1 MIEQKLKALAQSDV
15 YPFHMPGHK
24 RQLSGFFPY
33 ELDIT
38 EIEGFDN
45 LHHAKGLL
53 FEAQQYAA
61 QMYQSRKA
69 YYLVNGSTCGILA
82 AISAATTKG
91 GRVLVARNCH
101 KAVYNAIYLR
111 GLKAEYVYP
120 VATHYGIQGQ
130 IQAADVERKLVEKPD
145 IQAIVITSPTYDGLV
160 SDVRAIADL
169 AHAHGIPLIVDE
181 AHGAHFGL
189 DEAFPDNATVLGADA
204 VIMSVHKTLP
214 APTQTAILHLC
225 SDRINVTKMEK
236 FLGIYE
242 TSSPSY
248 VLMAGIEE
256 SLRLA
261 DEARGAQM
269 KEYVRRLQIF
279 REKMRRLTILRVPD
293 RADFTGEEAYAYDIG
308 KLLLVTNGAISGK
321 ALQELLLKKYGLQM
335 EMSSGN
341 YVLAM
346 TSFMDTEEGLERLA
360 DALLEIDATLTVTD
374 QREMFSPEKI
384 YRQPK
389 KAMEIDEVQDGEST
403 SVAFSEAEGRICA
416 DYIYLYP
423 PGIPVIVPG
432 EVLDQQTLTVIET
445 CQKMELDVEGL
456 PQADRVNVVISKRN

>member
-130 IQAADVERKLVEKPD
+130 IHAADVERKLVEKPD

-261 DEARGAQM
+261 DEAKGVQM

-456 PQADRVNVVISKRN
+456 PQAGHVHVVNNF

>member
-130 IQAADVERKLVEKPD
+130 MQAADVERKLVEKPD

-261 DEARGAQM
+261 DEAKGVQM

-456 PQADRVNVVISKRN
+456 PQAGHVHVVNNF

>member
-38 EIEGFDN
+38 EIEEFDN

-261 DEARGAQM
+261 DEAKGVQM

-279 REKMRRLTILRVPD
+279 REKMRRLTILRVLD

-456 PQADRVNVVISKRN
+456 PQAGHVHVVNNF

>member
-24 RQLSGFFPY
+24 RQLSGFFSY

-120 VATHYGIQGQ
+120 VATHYEIQGQ

-160 SDVRAIADL
+160 SDIRAIADL
-169 AHAHGIPLIVDE
+169 AHTHGIPLIVDE

-214 APTQTAILHLC
+214 APTQTALLHLC

-308 KLLLVTNGAISGK
+308 KLLLVTNGAIPGK
-321 ALQELLLKKYGLQM
+321 VLQEKLLKQYGLQM

-456 PQADRVNVVISKRN
+456 PQAGHVHVVNNF

>member
-261 DEARGAQM
+261 DEAKGVQM

-308 KLLLVTNGAISGK
+308 KLLLVTNGAIPGK
-321 ALQELLLKKYGLQM
+321 VLQEKLLKQYGLQM

-389 KAMEIDEVQDGEST
+389 KAMEFDEVQDGEST

-456 PQADRVNVVISKRN
+456 PQAGHVHVVNNF

>member
-1 MIEQKLKALAQSDV
+1 MIEQKLRELAQSGV

-24 RQLSGFFPY
+24 RQLRGFFPY

-38 EIEGFDN
+38 EIEEFDN
-45 LHHAKGLL
+45 LHHAEGILL
-53 FEAQQYAA
+53 EAQQRAA
-61 QMYQSRKA
+61 QMYQSQKA

-82 AISAATTKG
+82 AISAATTRG
-91 GRVLVARNCH
+91 GRILVARNCH

-111 GLKAEYVYP
+111 QLRAEYVYP

-130 IQAADVERKLVEKPD
+130 ILAADVKKKLEECPD
-145 IQAIVITSPTYDGLV
+145 IETVVITSPTYDGLV
-160 SDVRAIADL
+160 SDIGAIAEL
-169 AHAHGIPLIVDE
+169 AHAHKATLIVDE

-189 DEAFPDNATVLGADA
+189 DEAFPDNATLLGADA

-214 APTQTAILHLC
+214 APTQTALLHLC
-225 SDRINVTKMEK
+225 SDRIDVARVER

-261 DEARGAQM
+261 QKAKGAQM
-269 KEYVRRLQIF
+269 KEYVRLLHAF
-279 REKMRRLTILRVPD
+279 RERMKKLTVIRVPD
-293 RADFTGEEAYAYDIG
+293 AEDFTKDEAFNYDIG
-308 KLLLVTNGAISGK
+308 KILIETNGALSGK
-321 ALQELLLKKYGLQM
+321 ALQAKLLEEYGLQT
-335 EMSSGN
+335 EMSSAN

-346 TSFMDTEEGLERLA
+346 TSFADTKEGFERLA
-360 DALLEIDATLTVTD
+360 AALEAIDADLIGSE
-374 QREMFSPEKI
+374 RKEIFSPREI
-384 YRQPK
+384 YRQPEK
-389 KAMEIDEVQDGEST
+389 VMEIDEAQDGAT
-403 SVAFSEAEGRICA
+403 KCIAFSGAEGKVCA

-432 EVLDQQTLTVIET
+432 EVLDRQTIEVIGE
-445 CQKMELDVEGL
+445 CQKLGLDVEGL
-456 PQADRVNVVISKRN
+456 PQEDCVDVVIM

>member
-261 DEARGAQM
+261 DEAKGVQLT
-269 KEYVRRLQIF
+269 EYVRRLQIF

-456 PQADRVNVVISKRN
+456 PQAGHVHVVNNF

>member
-120 VATHYGIQGQ
+120 VATHYEIQGQ

-214 APTQTAILHLC
+214 APTQTALLHLC

-308 KLLLVTNGAISGK
+308 KLLLVTNGAIPGK
-321 ALQELLLKKYGLQM
+321 VLQEKLLKQYGLQM

-456 PQADRVNVVISKRN
+456 PQAGHVHVVNNF

>member
-1 MIEQKLKALAQSDV
+1 MIEEKLRELAQSNV

-38 EIEGFDN
+38 EIEEFDN
-45 LHHAKGLL
+45 LHHAEGILL
-53 FEAQQYAA
+53 EAQQHAA
-61 QMYQSRKA
+61 QMYGSQKA

-82 AISAATTKG
+82 IISAATARG
-91 GRVLVARNCH
+91 GRILVARNCH

-111 GLKAEYVYP
+111 QLRAEYVYP

-130 IQAADVERKLVEKPD
+130 ILASDVEKKLEEYPD
-145 IQAIVITSPTYDGLV
+145 IEAVVITSPTYDGVV
-160 SDVRAIADL
+160 SDVQSIAKL
-169 AHAHGIPLIVDE
+169 AHEHGAALIVDE

-189 DEAFPDNATVLGADA
+189 DEVFPDNATILGADA

-214 APTQTAILHLC
+214 APTQTALLHLC
-225 SDRINVTKMEK
+225 SDWIDAARVER

-256 SLRLA
+256 SLQLA
-261 DEARGAQM
+261 QKARGRRM
-269 KEYVRRLQIF
+269 EEYVSLLRKF
-279 REKMRRLTILRVPD
+279 REQTGALTVIRVPD
-293 RADFTGEEAYAYDIG
+293 AKDFTEEEAFDYDIG
-308 KLLLVTNGAISGK
+308 KILIETNGALSGK
-321 ALQELLLKKYGLQM
+321 KLQEILLNRYGLQT

-346 TSFMDTEEGLERLA
+346 TSFMDTKEGFERLA
-360 DALLEIDATLTVTD
+360 AALKEIDAALTGSKKK
-374 QREMFSPEKI
+374 EIFSPKEI
-384 YRQPK
+384 YRQPE
-389 KAMEIDEVQDGEST
+389 KAMEIDEAQDGGAECIT
-403 SVAFSEAEGRICA
+403 FSGAEGEVCA

-432 EVLDQQTLTVIET
+432 EVFDAQTLDAIQK
-445 CQKMELDVEGL
+445 CQKLGLDVEGL

>member
-120 VATHYGIQGQ
+120 VATHYEIQGQ

-160 SDVRAIADL
+160 SDIRAIADL
-169 AHAHGIPLIVDE
+169 AHTHGIPLIVDE

-214 APTQTAILHLC
+214 APTQTALLHLC

-456 PQADRVNVVISKRN
+456 PQAGHVHVVNNF

>member
-120 VATHYGIQGQ
+120 VATHYEIQGQ

-214 APTQTAILHLC
+214 APTQTALLHLC

-261 DEARGAQM
+261 DEAKGVQM

-308 KLLLVTNGAISGK
+308 KLLLVTNGAIPGK
-321 ALQELLLKKYGLQM
+321 VLQEKLLKQYGLQM

-456 PQADRVNVVISKRN
+456 PQAGHVHVVNNF

>member
-38 EIEGFDN
+38 EIEEFDN

-53 FEAQQYAA
+53 LEAQQYAA

-91 GRVLVARNCH
+91 GRVLV
-101 KAVYNAIYLR
+101 
-111 GLKAEYVYP
+111 AEYVYP

-160 SDVRAIADL
+160 SDIRAIADL

-214 APTQTAILHLC
+214 APTQTALLHLC
-225 SDRINVTKMEK
+225 SDRINGTKVEK

-261 DEARGAQM
+261 DEAKGVQM
-269 KEYVRRLQIF
+269 KEYVRRLQAF
-279 REKMRRLTILRVPD
+279 RKKMRSLTILSVPD
-293 RADFTGEEAYAYDIG
+293 RADFAGEEAYAYDIG

-321 ALQELLLKKYGLQM
+321 ALQEKLLKQYGLQM

-346 TSFMDTEEGLERLA
+346 TSFVDTEEGLERLA

-456 PQADRVNVVISKRN
+456 PQAGHVHVVNNF

>member
-120 VATHYGIQGQ
+120 VATHYEIQGQ

-160 SDVRAIADL
+160 SDIRAIADL
-169 AHAHGIPLIVDE
+169 AHTHGIPLIVDE

-214 APTQTAILHLC
+214 APTQTALLHLC

-308 KLLLVTNGAISGK
+308 KLLLVTNGAIPGK
-321 ALQELLLKKYGLQM
+321 VLQEKLLKQYGLQM

-346 TSFMDTEEGLERLA
+346 TSFMDSEEGLERLA

-374 QREMFSPEKI
+374 QKEMFSPEKI

-456 PQADRVNVVISKRN
+456 PQAGHVHVVNNF